1 MWKRES
7 DFRMKQEKVNDGNI
21 NSLSC
26 KVIQTML
33 IKCCSD
39 QQRRT
44 VVSVSCVNYVCDHS
58 YHLWASNLP
67 VSWNLVLYD
76 TAVVLPGHCTQCWC
90 CITNASALSLH
101 CSTSCG
107 ILISRSTFICVSLF
121 ICRLSVCAHGSMF
134 RFP

>member
-58 YHLWASNLP
+58 YHLWAI
-67 VSWNLVLYD
+67 VLY
-76 TAVVLPGHCTQCWC
+76 Q
-90 CITNASALSLH
+90 
-101 CSTSCG
+101 
-107 ILISRSTFICVSLF
+107 
-121 ICRLSVCAHGSMF
+121 
-134 RFP
+134 